1 MQRQPFRK
9 YASIVRELAMA
20 DFRLKYHDSALGYF
34 WSMLNP
40 LAMFVVYHFVFS
52 YLFVVQVPK
61 FTFYLLSGIVFWNF
75 FADATLSG
83 MHALESKA
91 SLAKKIYFPR
101 AILLV
106 ASTLTALF
114 SFVINTIILWVVVM
128 FFDHAALTQVFI
140 LFPFFLCVIL
150 TMGVALL
157 LGTLYI
163 HFRDTMQIWSV
174 CLSVGFWLTPI
185 VYNALTVPL
194 PLQTVALFNPL
205 GRILVMVRAYLVFG
219 DAPSAAFVFT
229 TTVFSIGIAVLGF
242 WLFQKHEYKV
252 AEYL

>member
-1 MQRQPFRK
+1 
-9 YASIVRELAMA
+9 
-20 DFRLKYHDSALGYF
+20 
-34 WSMLNP
+34 MLNP

-75 FADATLSG
+75 FADATLGG

-91 SLAKKIYFPR
+91 SLVKKIYFPR
-101 AILLV
+101 AIILV

-128 FFDHAALTQVFI
+128 IFDHVALEQVFI
-140 LFPFFLCVIL
+140 IVPFFLCVIMTL
-150 TMGVALL
+150 GTALL

-163 HFRDTMQIWSV
+163 HFRDTMQIWNVS
-174 CLSVGFWLTPI
+174 LGVGFWLTPV
-185 VYNALTVPL
+185 VYNALTVPM

-205 GRILVMVRAYLVFG
+205 GRILVMLRAYLVFG
-219 DAPSAAFVFT
+219 DAPSLMFVMAT
-229 TTVFSIGIAVLGF
+229 TAFSIGIIILGF
-242 WLFQKHEYKV
+242 WLFQKHEHKV